1 MEIRDVIGNLREENL
16 RLSRRV
22 ESIASNLSLL
32 ERFTWNLLKEVREA
46 MNEGCQI
53 IWDLGDELAA
63 ADAASTMDSPERT
76 DDEQT
81 LF

>member
-46 MNEGCQI
+46 MNEGAQI
-53 IWDLGDELAA
+53 IWDLGDELATA
-63 ADAASTMDSPERT
+63 ESTVDSPERT
-76 DDEQT
+76 DDENT